1 MGMELEQIKGFIGT
15 PLLWEGNLQGVEQ
28 FIFPKSDMINFKVQ
42 PIPQNIRLGHQVEH
56 IFHQLLDHGKIY
68 EILLFNQPIKNENR
82 TIGEIDFIV
91 KDPHSQQVIHIELTY
106 KFYIIDN
113 QIKEKIHQLI
123 GPNKK
128 DNFYDKIQKIKQQ
141 QFKLIQSK
149 EAVNLFKSKLIDEKN
164 IISKAFFKAQL
175 FLPYKSNI
183 IDISPF
189 NSACICGFWLRLTDF
204 KTSDFYQQLYYLP
217 SKKEW
222 IIAPHENVIWKT
234 YKETLILIKERHFN
248 ENSPMVWIRKS
259 NALLGKFF
267 IIW

>member
-1 MGMELEQIKGFIGT
+1 MGMELEQIKGFIHT
-15 PLLWEGNLQGVEQ
+15 PLLWAGNLQGVEQ
-28 FIFPKSDMINFKVQ
+28 FIFPEPEMTNFKVQ

-56 IFHQLLDHGKIY
+56 IFRQLLDHGKIY

-91 KDPHSQQVIHIELTY
+91 KDHHSQQVIHIELTY
-106 KFYIIDN
+106 KFYIIND

-128 DNFYDKIQKIKQQ
+128 DNFYQKIQKIKQQ

-149 EAVNLFKSKLIDEKN
+149 EAINLFKSKSIDEKN

-175 FLPYKSNI
+175 FLPYMSNDI
-183 IDISPF
+183 NISPF
-189 NSACICGFWLRLTDF
+189 NSACICGFWLGLEDFETTDF
-204 KTSDFYQQLYYLP
+204 YEQLYYFP
-217 SKKEW
+217 TKKEW
-222 IIAPHENVIWKT
+222 IIAPHENVVWKT
-234 YKETLILIKERHFN
+234 FKETLILIKERHSY

-259 NALLGKFF
+259 DALLGKFF
-267 IIW
+267 IVW